1 MKITNLPCIKENNVK
16 HLKQEK
22 TQNISKSS
30 NVNSTYGLPNY
41 NSSICFTSKLIRLGN
56 RGTESALNLQD
67 KSDLYSFDKEDKSKD
82 IPTSFENCFADK
94 KTNIVGAGSIFSNFF
109 LIDEVLDKYFGTRKN
124 IGIFDPKFLN
134 EGSTH
139 NGYPLIPSLD
149 EVKNGSAFL
158 FSPNRFH
165 TEQIKELSQ
174 RKSLDGVYVDKPMCI
189 SRKELKE
196 LDKAVRTSKTPLYFG
211 DYFYFGQIAGL
222 RLMGVPMPYKDSV
235 TITKDNTKDKKFTKS
250 IEEAIP
256 FFKKDE
262 ISAVYC
268 NFKEQG
274 ADSLLERPWLRDKKA
289 GGGVL
294 LDLQVHVSNLLNL
307 MGLELTDISSV
318 YAGKYICTDSKM
330 PDPYR
335 VLDETDM
342 KTRQRGIFEPL
353 EIDDVEDA
361 VIVTGK
367 INGNIPAHFEVAQYM
382 ENRAN
387 NIIIE
392 GKNSQ
397 RIRITID
404 DFDKK
409 VELLDKNNKVL
420 AEARSYPRSYSLM
433 LHHAQTYF
441 NDKETNKTPMFY
453 DVQKKT
459 LQQIFTI
466 KDIIDRQILSRPQMK
481 NVNAYNAL
489 LDDDDDEMPESK
501 IS

>member
-1 MKITNLPCIKENNVK
+1 MKISQSLQITTNNVNIDYKRNINNKENN
-16 HLKQEK
+16 
-22 TQNISKSS
+22 TTSK
-30 NVNSTYGLPNY
+30 YELPSY
-41 NSSICFTSKLIRLGN
+41 NSSICFCPSFSKKIPS
-56 RGTESALNLQD
+56 TTSALEKQSN
-67 KSDLYSFDKEDKSKD
+67 SALYAFDESDKEKE
-82 IPTSFENCFADK
+82 IPTSFDNCFANK
-94 KTNIVGAGSIFSNFF
+94 KTNIIGAGSIFSNFF
-109 LIDEVLDKYFGTRKN
+109 LIDEILDKYFGDRTKIN
-124 IGIFDPKFLN
+124 IFDPKFPN
-134 EGSTH
+134 EEVEH
-139 NGYPLIPSLD
+139 NGYPLVHSLD
-149 EVKNGSAFL
+149 DVKTDSAFL

-165 TEQIKELSQ
+165 TAQIKELSQ
-174 RKSLDGVYVDKPMCI
+174 RESLDGVYVDKPMCI
-189 SRKELKE
+189 SREELKQ
-196 LDKAVRTSKTPLYFG
+196 LDKAVKTSKTPLYFG

-235 TITKDNTKDKKFTKS
+235 TITKDNTPDKKFTKS
-250 IEEAIP
+250 IENATP

-274 ADSLLERPWLRDKKA
+274 ADSLLERPWLRDRKA

-318 YAGKYICTDSKM
+318 FAGKYAYKDSKM
-330 PDPYR
+330 PDPFR
-335 VLDETDM
+335 ILQESDM

-353 EIDDVEDA
+353 EEGDVEDS
-361 VIVTGK
+361 VILTGK
-367 INGNIPAHFEVAQYM
+367 INGKIPAHFEVAQYM
-382 ENRAN
+382 ENRSN

-409 VELLDKNNKVL
+409 VELLDKNNQVL

-433 LHHAQTYF
+433 LHHAQTHF
-441 NDKETNKTPMFY
+441 NDPETNKTPMFY

-466 KDIIDRQILSRPQMK
+466 KDIIDRQIATRPPFK
-481 NVNAYNAL
+481 NIGAYNNSL
-489 LDDDDDEMPESK
+489 EQQDEDDDN
-501 IS
+501 

>member
-1 MKITNLPCIKENNVK
+1 MKISQSLQIITNNVNIDYKRNINNKENN
-16 HLKQEK
+16 
-22 TQNISKSS
+22 TTSK
-30 NVNSTYGLPNY
+30 YELPSY
-41 NSSICFTSKLIRLGN
+41 NSSICFCPSFSKKIPS
-56 RGTESALNLQD
+56 TTSALEKQSN
-67 KSDLYSFDKEDKSKD
+67 SALYAFDESDKEKE
-82 IPTSFENCFADK
+82 IPTSFDNCFANK
-94 KTNIVGAGSIFSNFF
+94 KTNIIGAGSIFSNFF
-109 LIDEVLDKYFGTRKN
+109 LIDEILDKYFGDRTKIN
-124 IGIFDPKFLN
+124 IFDPKFPN
-134 EGSTH
+134 EEVEH
-139 NGYPLIPSLD
+139 NGYPLVHSLD
-149 EVKNGSAFL
+149 DVKTDSAFL

-165 TEQIKELSQ
+165 TAQIKELSQ
-174 RKSLDGVYVDKPMCI
+174 RESLDGVYVDKPMCI
-189 SRKELKE
+189 SREELKQ
-196 LDKAVRTSKTPLYFG
+196 LDKAVKTSKTPLYFG

-235 TITKDNTKDKKFTKS
+235 TITKDNTPDKKFTKS
-250 IEEAIP
+250 IENATP

-274 ADSLLERPWLRDKKA
+274 ADSLLERPWLRDRKA

-318 YAGKYICTDSKM
+318 FAGKYAYKDSKM
-330 PDPYR
+330 PDPFR
-335 VLDETDM
+335 ILQESDM

-353 EIDDVEDA
+353 EEGDVEDS
-361 VIVTGK
+361 VILTGK
-367 INGNIPAHFEVAQYM
+367 INGKIPAHFEVAQYM
-382 ENRAN
+382 ENRSN

-409 VELLDKNNKVL
+409 VELLDKNNQVL

-433 LHHAQTYF
+433 LHHAQTHF
-441 NDKETNKTPMFY
+441 NDPETNKTPMFY

-466 KDIIDRQILSRPQMK
+466 KDIIDRQIATRPPFK
-481 NVNAYNAL
+481 NIGAYNNSL
-489 LDDDDDEMPESK
+489 EQQDEDDDN
-501 IS
+501 

>member
-1 MKITNLPCIKENNVK
+1 MKISNPLYITL
-16 HLKQEK
+16 
-22 TQNISKSS
+22 T
-30 NVNSTYGLPNY
+30 NVNSTQKYNNEKTTNKAKSKYELPNY
-41 NSSICFTSKLIRLGN
+41 NSSICFFPSFSKKAESTI
-56 RGTESALNLQD
+56 SALEKQS
-67 KSDLYSFDKEDKSKD
+67 KSELYDFDESDKEKD
-82 IPTSFENCFADK
+82 IPSSFDNCFANK
-94 KTNIVGAGSIFSNFF
+94 RTNIIGAGSIFSNFF
-109 LIDEVLDKYFGTRKN
+109 LIDEILDRYFGNRKN
-124 IGIFDPKFLN
+124 INIFDPKFSKKDSEN
-134 EGSTH
+134 
-139 NGYPLIPSLD
+139 NGYPLIHSLD
-149 EVKNGSAFL
+149 NVKTDSAFL

-196 LDKAVRTSKTPLYFG
+196 LSKAVKNTQTPLYFG

-235 TITKDNTKDKKFTKS
+235 TITKDNTPGKKFTKS
-250 IEEAIP
+250 IENATP

-274 ADSLLERPWLRDKKA
+274 ADSLLERPWLRDRKS

-318 YAGKYICTDSKM
+318 FAGKYAYKDSKM

-335 VLDETDM
+335 ILEESDM
-342 KTRQRGIFEPL
+342 ETRQRGIFIPL
-353 EIDDVEDA
+353 EAGDVEDS

-367 INGNIPAHFEVAQYM
+367 INGTIPAHMEVAQYM
-382 ENRAN
+382 ENRSN

-409 VELLDKNNKVL
+409 VELLDKNNRVL

-433 LHHAQTYF
+433 LHHAQTFF
-441 NDKETNKTPMFY
+441 NDKETNKTPMFF
-453 DVQKKT
+453 DTQKKT
-459 LQQIFTI
+459 LEQIFTI
-466 KDIIDRQILSRPQMK
+466 KDIIDRQIRTNPPMK
-481 NVNAYNAL
+481 NIHAYNSTL
-489 LDDDDDEMPESK
+489 LDEDDEIDDAS
-501 IS
+501 

>member
-1 MKITNLPCIKENNVK
+1 MKITFSPIAQTYNTIPLKKENKNNINNK
-16 HLKQEK
+16 KQTNELPNHNSSVCLHPNFSGLTNRDTISALK
-22 TQNISKSS
+22 TQSKS
-30 NVNSTYGLPNY
+30 
-41 NSSICFTSKLIRLGN
+41 
-56 RGTESALNLQD
+56 E
-67 KSDLYSFDKEDKSKD
+67 LYSFDKADKEKD
-82 IPTSFENCFADK
+82 IPTSFDNCFADK
-94 KTNIVGAGSIFSNFF
+94 KTNIIGAGSIFSNFF
-109 LIDEVLDKYFGTRKN
+109 LIDEILDKYFGDRKN
-124 IGIFDPKFLN
+124 IKIFDPKFSKEDSEN
-134 EGSTH
+134 
-139 NGYPLIPSLD
+139 NGYPLVHSLD
-149 EVKNGSAFL
+149 DVKTDSTFL

-165 TEQIKELSQ
+165 KAQIKELSQ
-174 RKSLDGVYVDKPMCI
+174 RESLDGVYVDKPMCI

-196 LDKAVRTSKTPLYFG
+196 LDKAVKTSKTPLYFG
-211 DYFYFGQIAGL
+211 GYFYFGQIAGL

-235 TITKDNTKDKKFTKS
+235 TITKDNTPDKKFTKS
-250 IEEAIP
+250 IENATP

-274 ADSLLERPWLRDKKA
+274 ADSLLERPWLRDRKA

-318 YAGKYICTDSKM
+318 FAGKYAYKDSKM

-335 VLDETDM
+335 ILQECDM

-353 EIDDVEDA
+353 EKDDVEDA
-361 VIVTGK
+361 VVVTGK

-409 VELLDKNNKVL
+409 VELLDKNNRVL

-453 DVQKKT
+453 DTQKKT
-459 LQQIFTI
+459 LEQIFTI
-466 KDIIDRQILSRPQMK
+466 KDIIDRQIASRPPMK
-481 NVNAYNAL
+481 NIGAYNSSL
-489 LDDDDDEMPESK
+489 EEDDTDK
-501 IS
+501 